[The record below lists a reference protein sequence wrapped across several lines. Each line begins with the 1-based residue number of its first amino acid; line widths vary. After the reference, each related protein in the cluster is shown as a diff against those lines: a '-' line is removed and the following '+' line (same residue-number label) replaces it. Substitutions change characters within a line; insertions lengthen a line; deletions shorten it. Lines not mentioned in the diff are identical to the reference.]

1 MPYPL
6 TLTIQSPEQMVGVVV
21 EYVEYDDDDEDDEM
35 VEKQLRKAVG

>member
-1 MPYPL
+1 
-6 TLTIQSPEQMVGVVV
+6 MVGVVV